1 MGLCRSASSSHP
13 APVPRCCGGAAW
25 MEGRTLPVSS
35 CPGRR
40 WQRVPARQRKEPS
53 KSPQATEAE
62 AGLPFLYGQLMAGKD
77 HACPCVLPERGG
89 HQPGTANSLDKSCA
103 MVCHKSRKFLFF
115 MGRVLWTALASFGAK
130 SRYGQI
136 HAQWRQEPDG
146 LVQGAERKKGVERPG
161 CQGGTV
167 RGCRIGPWRKR
178 LLPCLAYAGNTMPE
192 EGTSGR
198 VQYQR
203 FTESCPGPTGHCIFQ
218 RFGIV
223 PSFIEKIALI
233 KRAGRGRKF
242 EGGGTFSRW
251 QKVPPPSRKQPL
263 LRAGG
268 IRASGH

>member
-1 MGLCRSASSSHP
+1 MGLYRSASGSHP
-13 APVPRCCGGAAW
+13 APVPRCCGGAAR

-62 AGLPFLYGQLMAGKD
+62 AGLPFLYGQLMAGKG

-136 HAQWRQEPDG
+136 PHSGGKSPMIWFRERRERRAWRGRAVKAGRYGYADRQ
-146 LVQGAERKKGVERPG
+146 
-161 CQGGTV
+161 
-167 RGCRIGPWRKR
+167 GCRIGPWRKR

-203 FTESCPGPTGHCIFQ
+203 FTESCPGPTGHCIFSTI
-218 RFGIV
+218 RDRTV
-223 PSFIEKIALI
+223 VY
-233 KRAGRGRKF
+233 RKNCPDKARW
-242 EGGGTFSRW
+242 EGEE
-251 QKVPPPSRKQPL
+251 V
-263 LRAGG
+263 
-268 IRASGH
+268 